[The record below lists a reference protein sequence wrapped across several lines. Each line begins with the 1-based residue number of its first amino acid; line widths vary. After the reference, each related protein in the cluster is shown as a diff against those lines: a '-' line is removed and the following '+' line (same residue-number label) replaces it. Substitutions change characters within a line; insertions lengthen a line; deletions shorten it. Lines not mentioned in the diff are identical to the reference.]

1 MQLLGQTSIDFMSK
15 RPVGVVFSALL
26 LAGAI
31 GAIAI
36 QGLNFGI
43 DFTGGTLIEL
53 GYSEE
58 VDLDEIRMRLEDAD
72 FGDAVVQNF
81 GSIRDVLVRLAPREG
96 PDESTLSSDVLRALP
111 GADMRRIEFV
121 GPQVGED
128 LTEQGGL
135 AMLYA
140 LIGILIYVMLRF
152 EWRFAVG
159 AVAALVHDVVIVVG
173 GFAVLQLNFDL
184 PVLAAVLAVIGY
196 SLNDTIVVFDRIRE
210 NFRKIR
216 KSPPVDVVNKSLNQ
230 TLARTI
236 MTSITT
242 LLVLFALFFLGGEVI
257 HSFATALIMGV
268 FIGTYSSLFVA
279 SPTAL
284 ALGITKADLMPVIKE
299 GAEIDNR
306 P

>member
-15 RPVGVVFSALL
+15 RPVGVVFSTLL
-26 LAGAI
+26 LLGAI
-31 GAIAI
+31 GAIST

-58 VDLDEIRMRLEDAD
+58 VDLDEIRMRLAAAD

-140 LIGILIYVMLRF
+140 LVGILIYVMLRF

-216 KSPPVDVVNKSLNQ
+216 KSRPVDVVNKSLNQ

-236 MTSITT
+236 MTSLTT